1 MSGLLYRRE
10 LGEHNRVRQEQSEA
24 AAVAFYADNTRGR
37 EENRFVSQSNTKEAA
52 AAAAAATL
60 WGFCVLASP
69 RVIEPF

>member
-52 AAAAAATL
+52 ATL